1 MIRETFQHNLCK
13 VVCQMLLLRD
23 HVMISGNETF
33 SYYKLHSFI
42 MTNLLN
48 IHLCTYMYFVFR
60 WRQKAMV
67 RKRSRRFL
75 SPPTPQGKRS
85 QYQFFSTCISSLP

>member
-1 MIRETFQHNLCK
+1 MIRETFQNNWCK
-13 VVCQMLLLRD
+13 LVCQMLLLRD

-48 IHLCTYMYFVFR
+48 IHLCTYMYFVVR
-60 WRQKAMV
+60 WRQEAMV
-67 RKRSRRFL
+67 RKRTRRFL

-85 QYQFFSTCISSLP
+85 QYQFFATCISSLP